1 MGAANLGSTARIDSA
16 QRQAWADRY
25 ACVRAQTLA
34 LTAGLTAED
43 QQVQSMPDV
52 SPTKWHL
59 AHMAW
64 FFETFLLIPRLS
76 GYQPFDPQFGYLFNS
91 YYEAVGE
98 RWPRP
103 ERGLLSRPSS
113 DRILAYRAHVDASMA
128 DLIASAA
135 DDDWTEIEP
144 VLELG
149 LHHEQQH
156 QELILMDIKH
166 VFSLNPL
173 APAYLASEAWAKE
186 AAPAALLD
194 WIAFDGGLV
203 RTGHDG
209 AGFAFDN
216 ESPRHKTWLDPF
228 VLADRLSTC
237 GEYLAFIQDGG
248 YARPE
253 PWLSDGWA
261 AVQREGWQAPLY
273 WREQDGERLIF
284 TLHGLRPLDP
294 AEPVSHLSFYEA
306 DAFARWSGRRLPT
319 EGEWEIAAVAAIAAQ
334 PLELASG
341 AFHPRP
347 PLPISGLRQMAGELW
362 QWTASPYAP
371 YPRYR
376 PPEGPIGEYNG
387 KFMSSQ
393 MVLRG
398 GAAVTPPGHTR
409 PTYRNFF
416 PPHARWAFSGVR
428 LADDA

>member
-1 MGAANLGSTARIDSA
+1 VEDAG
-16 QRQAWADRY
+16 RQGWRRRY
-25 ACVRAQTLA
+25 DAVRAATVA
-34 LTAGLTAED
+34 LTAPLTAED

-64 FFETFLLIPRLS
+64 FFETFLLIPSLP
-76 GYQPFDPQFGYLFNS
+76 GYEAFDPQFGYLFNS

-103 ERGLLSRPSS
+103 ERGLLSRPSL
-113 DRILAYRAHVDASMA
+113 DRILAYRRHVDAHMG
-128 DLIASAA
+128 DLIASASPQA
-135 DDDWTEIEP
+135 WSAIEP
-144 VLELG
+144 VLDLG

-156 QELILMDIKH
+156 QELLLMDIKH

-173 APAYLASEAWAKE
+173 APAYAPAPARA
-186 AAPAALLD
+186 AAPAPLLG
-194 WIAFDGGLV
+194 WIPFDGGLV
-203 RTGHDG
+203 RIGHDG
-209 AGFAFDN
+209 YSFAFDN
-216 ESPRHKTWLDPF
+216 EGPRHKVWLEPF
-228 VLADRLSTC
+228 AIASRLSTC
-237 GEYLAFIQDGG
+237 GEYLAFIEDGG
-248 YARPE
+248 YSSPQL
-253 PWLSDGWA
+253 WLSDGWA

-273 WREQDGERLIF
+273 WRDGDDGERLIF
-284 TLHGLRPLDP
+284 TLSGLRRLDP

-319 EGEWEIAAVAAIAAQ
+319 EAEWEIAAGAATADT
-334 PLELASG
+334 SG
-341 AFHPRP
+341 TGGLFHPQAAA
-347 PLPISGLRQMAGELW
+347 PILGLQQAQGELW
-362 QWTASPYAP
+362 QWTMSPYAP

-398 GAAVTPPGHTR
+398 SAAVTPQGHTR
-409 PTYRNFF
+409 LTYRNFF

>member
-1 MGAANLGSTARIDSA
+1 MR
-16 QRQAWADRY
+16 RY
-25 ACVRAQTLA
+25 DAVRGQTLA
-34 LTAGLTAED
+34 LTAGLSAED
-43 QQVQSMPDV
+43 QQIQSMPDV

-64 FFETFLLIPRLS
+64 FFETFLLAPRLPS
-76 GYQPFDPQFGYLFNS
+76 SEVFDPQFGFLFNS

-103 ERGLLSRPSS
+103 ERGLLSRPSA
-113 DRILAYRAHVDASMA
+113 DRILAYRRYVDAHMSA
-128 DLIASAA
+128 LIAGAS
-135 DDDWTEIEP
+135 DEEWSEIEP

-173 APAYLASEAWAKE
+173 APAY
-186 AAPAALLD
+186 APARAWPAGEAHPLS
-194 WIAFDGGLV
+194 WVAHPGGLV
-203 RTGHDG
+203 EIGHDG
-209 AGFAFDN
+209 SGFAFDN
-216 ESPRHKTWLDPF
+216 EGPRHKVWLEPF
-228 VLADRLSTC
+228 VLANRLSTC
-237 GEYLAFIQDGG
+237 GEYLAFVQDGG
-248 YARPE
+248 YARPGL
-253 PWLSDGWA
+253 WLSDGWA
-261 AVQREGWQAPLY
+261 AVQREGWSAPLY
-273 WREQDGERLIF
+273 WRDEDSQPHIF
-284 TLHGLRPLDP
+284 TLSGLRRLNP

-306 DAFARWSGRRLPT
+306 EAFARWSGKRLPT
-319 EGEWEIAAVAAIAAQ
+319 EAEWETLAQHHPMAASE
-334 PLELASG
+334 PSG
-341 AFHPRP
+341 LFHPQAAA
-347 PLPISGLRQMAGELW
+347 PISGLQQMTGELW
-362 QWTASPYAP
+362 QWTASPYGP

-398 GAAVTPPGHTR
+398 GAAVTPAEHTR
-409 PTYRNFF
+409 MSYRNFF

>member
-1 MGAANLGSTARIDSA
+1 VEDAGRQSWK
-16 QRQAWADRY
+16 QRYDA
-25 ACVRAQTLA
+25 VRAATLA
-34 LTAGLTAED
+34 LTAPLTAED

-64 FFETFLLIPRLS
+64 FFETFALIPSLP
-76 GYQPFDPQFGYLFNS
+76 GYQPYDPQFGYLFNS

-103 ERGLLSRPSS
+103 ERGLLSRPSV
-113 DRILAYRAHVDASMA
+113 DRILAYRSHVDAHMA
-128 DLIASAA
+128 ELIESASPQAWSA
-135 DDDWTEIEP
+135 LEP
-144 VLELG
+144 VLDLG

-156 QELILMDIKH
+156 QELLLMDIKH

-173 APAYLASEAWAKE
+173 APIYA
-186 AAPAALLD
+186 AAPARPATPAPPLG
-194 WIAFDGGLV
+194 WIPFAGGLV
-203 RTGHDG
+203 EIGHDG
-209 AGFAFDN
+209 SGFAFDN
-216 ESPRHKTWLDPF
+216 EGPRHKTWLEPF
-228 VLADRLSTC
+228 VIASRLATC
-237 GEYLAFIQDGG
+237 GEYLAFIEDGG
-248 YARPE
+248 YVSPQL
-253 PWLSDGWA
+253 WLSDGWA

-273 WREQDGERLIF
+273 WREGDDDERLIF
-284 TLHGLRPLDP
+284 TLSGLRRLDP

-319 EGEWEIAAVAAIAAQ
+319 EAEWEIAANTAAADT
-334 PLELASG
+334 SG
-341 AFHPRP
+341 TGDLFHPRAAA
-347 PLPISGLRQMAGELW
+347 PILGLQQTQGELW
-362 QWTASPYAP
+362 QWTQSPYAP

-398 GAAVTPPGHTR
+398 SAAVTPQGHSR
-409 PTYRNFF
+409 LTYRNFF